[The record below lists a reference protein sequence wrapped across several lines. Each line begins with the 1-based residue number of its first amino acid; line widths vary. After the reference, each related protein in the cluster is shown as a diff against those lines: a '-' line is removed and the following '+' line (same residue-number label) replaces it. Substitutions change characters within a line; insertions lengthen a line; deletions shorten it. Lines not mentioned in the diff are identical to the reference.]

1 MQAKII
7 DFASDKI
14 AKKLNKIDKND
25 VKSAVESVKD
35 RWLNRKLSDKNSKS
49 ADNLNN
55 VTSREEYCDMLKNE
69 FKLDDKK
76 VDEKQD
82 NRLGTD
88 LERIDGKKVLLRL
101 NVGNV
106 NALCICNI

>member
-55 VTSREEYCDMLKNE
+55 VTSREEYCDMLENE

-82 NRLGTD
+82 NRLETD
-88 LERIDGKKVLLRL
+88 LERIDGNFIFLLL